1 MMASSSLRVL
11 ESNARAYRRT
21 WKGTV
26 VTAFVNPLLFLLA
39 MGVVL
44 GSLIDRSGNTGSLG
58 GASYLDFVA
67 PGLLAAT
74 AMQTGATE
82 STWPVMAGYKWLKTY
97 HAALAT
103 PVRVVDLV
111 TGNLAWIGVRVL
123 MSCAAFAVVTVI
135 FGAIS
140 PLEGLVALVP
150 ALLTGLAFA
159 APITAYTASAPNEAR
174 LSSLFRFGIIPM
186 FLFSGTFFPIQQL
199 PEVLR
204 PVAMVT
210 PLWHGVELCRAI
222 ALGRSPE
229 LPAPLHVAYLL
240 VLSGIGFV
248 LAIRFLRKRL
258 QP

>member
-1 MMASSSLRVL
+1 
-11 ESNARAYRRT
+11 
-21 WKGTV
+21 
-26 VTAFVNPLLFLLA
+26 
-39 MGVVL
+39 MGLGL
-44 GSLIDRSGNTGSLG
+44 GSLVNRSAGAGELG
-58 GASYLDFVA
+58 GLSYVAFIA

-74 AMQTGATE
+74 AMQTGASE
-82 STWPVMAGYKWLKTY
+82 GMWPVMAGIKWIKTY
-97 HAALAT
+97 HATLAT
-103 PVRVVDLV
+103 PIRVVDLIS
-111 TGNLAWIGVRVL
+111 GNLMWVGLRV
-123 MSCAAFAVVTVI
+123 MMACTAFAAVSMV
-135 FGAIS
+135 FGALPIGRGV
-140 PLEGLVALVP
+140 LALLP

-159 APITAYTASAPNEAR
+159 APVTAYTASLKDETR
-174 LSSLFRFGIIPM
+174 LSALMRFGIIPM